1 MGLVKE
7 ATMKPRTRALGSIG
21 AAATVAGVV
30 IALAVGGDS
39 AATSGSGAP
48 TTTVTSP
55 VSMPMSPSSGMGSMM
70 TDDPA
75 AMAAWMANAD
85 MSQMHSA
92 MHEMMRGAVPD
103 DVLAACD
110 QAHLAMPTATGDTTA
125 RTPAGHDAH
134 HEGTGS

>member
-1 MGLVKE
+1 MQ
-7 ATMKPRTRALGSIG
+7 PRTRALGAIG

-30 IALAVGGDS
+30 FALAVGGNS

-48 TTTVTSP
+48 TTTVSSA
-55 VSMPMSPSSGMGSMM
+55 VSMPVSPSSGMGSMM

-75 AMAAWMANAD
+75 AMTAWMASAD
-85 MSQMHSA
+85 MSQMHWT
-92 MHEMMRGAVPD
+92 MHEIMRGVVPD

-110 QAHLAMPTATGDTTA
+110 QAHLAMSSATGDTTT
-125 RTPAGHDAH
+125 RNPAGHDAH